1 MKQVK
6 RTLWAAAAAL
16 SALFALA
23 PLVSAQAVTHAYNT
37 DVSIQR
43 GMIVRLSE
51 KDSTKVEPLKAA
63 DIAHMEG
70 VVVAAN
76 DAPVVLSAPDP
87 NKQQIFVAT
96 TGTYEILVSNQN
108 GSLKKDDYIT
118 ISSLDGVGM
127 KADTK
132 QSRII
137 GKALESFDGQN
148 NVIGKTS
155 VKNTGGQTIPIA
167 LGMVAAEISISHNP
181 LEQKPQSI
189 LPGFDTLQKVAGVVT
204 DKQVGAVQLYLG
216 LAVIIVAAFIA
227 GSILYGGVRTAL
239 TAIGRNPLAKK
250 TITRGLIQVVITSV
264 IILVIGIT
272 AVYLI
277 LKL

>member
-1 MKQVK
+1 MKQAK

-16 SALFALA
+16 SAFFVIV
-23 PLVSAQAVTHAYNT
+23 PVVSAQAVTHAYNT
-37 DVSIQR
+37 DTPIEQ

-51 KDSTKVEPLKAA
+51 KDNTKVEPLKSQ
-63 DIAHMEG
+63 DITHMEG

-76 DAPVVLSAPDP
+76 DAPVALSAPDP
-87 NKQQIFVAT
+87 NQQQVYVAT
-96 TGTYEILVSNQN
+96 TGSYDVLVSNQN
-108 GSLKKDDYIT
+108 GSIKKDDYIT

-127 KADTK
+127 KADSN
-132 QSRII
+132 QSRIV
-137 GKALESFDGQN
+137 GKALQNFDGQG

-155 VKNTGGQTIPIA
+155 VKNASGQTIPIS
-167 LGMVAAEISISHNP
+167 LGMVAVEISISHNP
-181 LEQKPQSI
+181 LEQKPQSM
-189 LPGFDTLQKVAGVVT
+189 LPGFDTLQRVAGVVT

-216 LAVIIVAAFIA
+216 LAVIVVAAFIA

-239 TAIGRNPLAKK
+239 TAIGRNPLARG